1 MIDFLVK
8 LMILSVLTGIFV
20 MPIVLLISRLV
31 FSLVKKLS
39 LKELLLI
46 TLIPFSL
53 GFELYFPPNSKLK
66 KIYHILLIIT
76 FTLLVFGSLF
86 QIYTFKTI

>member
-8 LMILSVLTGIFV
+8 LMILSVLSGIFV
-20 MPIVLLISRLV
+20 MPFVLLVSRFV
-31 FSLVKKLS
+31 FSLVKKLTI
-39 LKELLLI
+39 KEVLLI

-53 GFELYFPPNSKLK
+53 GFELYFPTNSKLK

-76 FTLLVFGSLF
+76 FALLVFGSLF